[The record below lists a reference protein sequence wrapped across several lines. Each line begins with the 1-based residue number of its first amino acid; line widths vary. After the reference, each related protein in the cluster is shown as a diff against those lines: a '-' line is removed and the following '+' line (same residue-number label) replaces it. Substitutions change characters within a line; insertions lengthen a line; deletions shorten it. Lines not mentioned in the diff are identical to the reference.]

1 MWLVA
6 SWFPDG
12 WKLGSQRSKWR
23 VVTTGPPG
31 NFLNCTLK
39 MVRYKDTNPKFII
52 IKLAQY
58 Y

>member
-12 WKLGSQRSKWR
+12 MELGLSAVKVESHNHWTPRE
-23 VVTTGPPG
+23 
-31 NFLNCTLK
+31 FLNCTLK
-39 MVRYKDTNPKFII
+39 MLRYKDTNSKCII
-52 IKLAQY
+52 IKLTQY